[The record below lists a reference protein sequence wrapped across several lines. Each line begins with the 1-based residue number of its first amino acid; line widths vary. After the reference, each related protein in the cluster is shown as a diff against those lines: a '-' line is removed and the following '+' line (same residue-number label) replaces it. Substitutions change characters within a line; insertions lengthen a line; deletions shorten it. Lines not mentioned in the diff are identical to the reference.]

1 MSMALSAAQSWLD
14 RAASAGMQL
23 LNGTDPAT
31 LSQKHNLL
39 LFAVCGV
46 VGTVSV
52 SVFASST
59 RARLVRAT
67 SPRQRLAR
75 GKKLKNSNSALDTQ
89 SVSSPEVVVVRA
101 RRKLDIQ
108 VDPTPPPPPPPQ
120 AAAPNASSVC
130 VCGATGSL
138 SCGACQAAEQQ
149 RRNSINGDV
158 VSAIVDSLLELPV
171 ETPLS
176 SAFDNVLADPRL
188 TVRSSTTLP
197 PFHAQIEHIIRD
209 IVGAKMPNR
218 PLLVEG
224 PPGLGKGSAL
234 LKYAAEQ
241 GAQRPAVYFPLS
253 RILRKKQGALSST
266 EVGDDEIGEEYLR
279 NSINSAFP
287 TDNPTA
293 SSGGYVSL
301 SSTETETELE
311 GDERMV
317 MPIER
322 DAWVNALKE
331 ALGYHTQQYDELL
344 PELPDT
350 NAGATTPMSSDPM
363 TASFF
368 GGIQLDDRENSA
380 LILQRQMEIIQPYNT
395 PPDVDIRAFKH
406 IEQAFRLIAKG
417 SKSGPVLLLLDD
429 IQLLFSDRTPL
440 TQKYDGIPDVF
451 DWLLHCQNE
460 GILDVIF
467 CTSEKSTAAA
477 VKLMRGYDWAVK
489 LHAIESVDDETVIKY
504 LLEEVNPCI
513 SEPSRRFTR
522 ETAALFV
529 TTFDASLLEI
539 DLYVRD
545 TLSDIHTF
553 IAKRERSFLRTLLRN
568 PPRRLSLGQASPQ
581 SSTPTSGAAT
591 PTIPQH
597 VMSET
602 LPGPTAPYFHGLQQQ
617 PQSPQHQRQQSPA
630 AMRTAALDELRALF
644 LEITMHGGIL
654 TGVARLDA
662 HKRSLVECLVER
674 NVLTWRGAR
683 KVRRRQSRAVADT
696 VAAGLREAVLVR
708 QRSMQAQSQRQPWSL
723 ETHHE
728 DAVEGHDW
736 TRPPRLSNDGV
747 GPWAAMTPVASAR
760 GTKKPLEAVAA
771 DPQTWFASPWADE
784 DNANSDTAAAAAWI
798 VSEESDSEDN
808 DERLG
813 SDEYSAAV
821 DERADDSKRNSW
833 LIGEGIS
840 VVSLVSESTV
850 PEADDVAASANEITA
865 VAADITIDNHWEGAT
880 SMADAD
886 AEDRVKEMDASEQLA
901 LFAIEGAELVWSNGL
916 VKSVCEG
923 FVAGTSLNW

>member
-188 TVRSSTTLP
+188 TVWSSTTLP

-368 GGIQLDDRENSA
+368 GGIPLDDRENSA

-417 SKSGPVLLLLDD
+417 SKSGPVLLILDD

-440 TQKYDGIPDVF
+440 TQKYDVLK
-451 DWLLHCQNE
+451 LLK
-460 GILDVIF
+460 V
-467 CTSEKSTAAA
+467 
-477 VKLMRGYDWAVK
+477 RGYDWAVK

-539 DLYVRD
+539 DL
-545 TLSDIHTF
+545 
-553 IAKRERSFLRTLLRN
+553 
-568 PPRRLSLGQASPQ
+568 RLSLGQASPQ

-696 VAAGLREAVLVR
+696 VAAGLREAVRVR
-708 QRSMQAQSQRQPWSL
+708 QRSMQAQSQRRQEHYQQQPWSL

-728 DAVEGHDW
+728 DAVEGQDW

-833 LIGEGIS
+833 LIGEGTS